1 MLKSDKPARWLHVA
15 ANLGVLA
22 GLLLLVVELDQN
34 RDVMRAQTRHD
45 LSTSIVEHLLAIVE
59 NPQLASVMRRGDAGE
74 DLSSDEWYQYHV
86 RSRALFRYW
95 ENVHYQY
102 RAGLYDEVEFAS
114 HRDAWAAY
122 LGTSRAPVSVWC
134 EIRGEFSPEFRGEL
148 DGVLSTYRCGE
159 EHGVASV
166 PVRAAAQ
173 GASAREL
180 TGFAIRYAAAWSG
193 GDPEELASFYAE
205 DGRLTVNAGAPSIGR
220 AAIAAT
226 AGEFMAAFPDMAVT
240 MDSLSGDGS
249 RVAFHWTWTGTNT
262 GPGGTGNR
270 VRMHGFE
277 EWTLGAGGLIVE
289 SEGHYDEAEYR
300 RQLSG
305 DGAGG

>member
-1 MLKSDKPARWLHVA
+1 MKSDRPARWLHAA
-15 ANLGVLA
+15 ANLGVLV

-45 LSTSIVEHLLAIVE
+45 LSTAIVEHLLAIVE

-74 DLSSDEWYQYHV
+74 DLSPDEWYQYHV

-122 LGTSRAPVSVWC
+122 LGGSSAPVSVWC
-134 EIRGEFSPEFRGEL
+134 EIRGEFSPGFRGEL
-148 DGVLSTYRCGE
+148 DGVLSTFRCGE
-159 EHGVASV
+159 EHGIASV
-166 PVRAAAQ
+166 PIRAATDRA
-173 GASAREL
+173 GSPEL
-180 TGFAIRYAAAWSG
+180 TRFATRYAAAWSG

-205 DGRLTVNAGAPSIGR
+205 DGRLTVNAGAPSVGR

-226 AGEFMAAFPDMAVT
+226 AREFMTAFPDMVVR
-240 MDSLSGDGS
+240 MDSLTGDGT
-249 RVAFHWTWTGTNT
+249 RATFHWTWTGTNT
-262 GPGGTGNR
+262 GPGGTGGR
-270 VRMHGFE
+270 VRMDGFE

-289 SEGHYDEAEYR
+289 SKGHFDEAKYR
-300 RQLSG
+300 RQLG
-305 DGAGG
+305 EDRAGG